1 MERLWSM
8 KLLHVDSSIQGAHSV
23 SRQLSAEIV
32 AKLRQVTP
40 ELEITDRDLAAE
52 PVPHLSRSTLAARQ
66 PAAGQPTADVEH
78 DLVLSAKVLD
88 EFLAADIVIVGA
100 PMYNFGVP
108 SQLQAVSDRL
118 LVAGKTFRHSES
130 GVEGLA
136 SGKRVVIAS
145 SRGGI
150 YSEGAPAA
158 SAEHQE
164 TYLRSVFAFIG
175 IPDIEIVRAEGV
187 AIGPEPKAAA
197 IAAAKREIAK
207 LKAA

>member
-1 MERLWSM
+1 M
-8 KLLHVDSSIQGAHSV
+8 KLLHVDSSILGVHSI
-23 SRQLSAEIV
+23 SRQLSAEII

-40 ELEITDRDLAAE
+40 DLEITYLDLAAE
-52 PVPHLSRSTLAARQ
+52 PVPHLSGSTFAALQ
-66 PAAGQPTADVEH
+66 SASGQSSADGEH
-78 DLVLSAKVLD
+78 DLLLSGKVLA
-88 EFLAADIVIVGA
+88 EFLAAGIVVVGA

-108 SQLQAVSDRL
+108 SQLKAWIDRL
-118 LVAGKTFRHSES
+118 LVVGKTFRYSDK

-136 SGKRVVIAS
+136 SGKHVIIAS

-175 IPDIEIVRAEGV
+175 ILDIEIVRAEGV

-197 IAAAKREIAK
+197 IAAAKREIAN

>member
-40 ELEITDRDLAAE
+40 DLEITDRDLAAE
-52 PVPHLSRSTLAARQ
+52 PVPHLSGSTLTARQ

-88 EFLAADIVIVGA
+88 EFLAADIVVVGA

-108 SQLQAVSDRL
+108 SQL
-118 LVAGKTFRHSES
+118 T
-130 GVEGLA
+130 
-136 SGKRVVIAS
+136 
-145 SRGGI
+145 
-150 YSEGAPAA
+150 GAP
-158 SAEHQE
+158 SE
-164 TYLRSVFAFIG
+164 
-175 IPDIEIVRAEGV
+175 
-187 AIGPEPKAAA
+187 
-197 IAAAKREIAK
+197 
-207 LKAA
+207 

>member
-1 MERLWSM
+1 M
-8 KLLHVDSSIQGAHSV
+8 
-23 SRQLSAEIV
+23 
-32 AKLRQVTP
+32 
-40 ELEITDRDLAAE
+40 
-52 PVPHLSRSTLAARQ
+52 
-66 PAAGQPTADVEH
+66 
-78 DLVLSAKVLD
+78 LSAKVLD
-88 EFLAADIVIVGA
+88 EFLAADIVVVGA
-100 PMYNFGVP
+100 PIYNFGVP
-108 SQLQAVSDRL
+108 SQLKAWIDRL

-136 SGKRVVIAS
+136 SGKRVIIAS

-197 IAAAKREIAK
+197 IAAAKREIAN

>member
-1 MERLWSM
+1 
-8 KLLHVDSSIQGAHSV
+8 
-23 SRQLSAEIV
+23 
-32 AKLRQVTP
+32 
-40 ELEITDRDLAAE
+40 
-52 PVPHLSRSTLAARQ
+52 
-66 PAAGQPTADVEH
+66 VEH

-100 PMYNFGVP
+100 PMYNVGVP
-108 SQLQAVSDRL
+108 SQLKAWIDRL

-130 GVEGLA
+130 GRGPRERQARGHRVLA
-136 SGKRVVIAS
+136 
-145 SRGGI
+145 GGI
-150 YSEGAPAA
+150 YSEGAPTA

-175 IPDIEIVRAEGV
+175 IRDIEIVRAEGV

>member
-1 MERLWSM
+1 M

-52 PVPHLSRSTLAARQ
+52 PVPHLSGSTLAARQ
-66 PAAGQPTADVEH
+66 PAAGQPTADVGH

-108 SQLQAVSDRL
+108 SQLKAWIDRL

-150 YSEGAPAA
+150 YSEEAR
-158 SAEHQE
+158 S
-164 TYLRSVFAFIG
+164 LRRTSRNLSPICVCLHRHPG
-175 IPDIEIVRAEGV
+175 Y
-187 AIGPEPKAAA
+187 
-197 IAAAKREIAK
+197 
-207 LKAA
+207 

>member
-1 MERLWSM
+1 M
-8 KLLHVDSSIQGAHSV
+8 KLLHVDSSILGAHSI

-32 AKLRQVTP
+32 AKLRQVTSD
-40 ELEITDRDLAAE
+40 LEITYRDLAAE
-52 PVPHLSRSTLAARQ
+52 PVPHLSGSTFAARQ
-66 PAAGQPTADVEH
+66 QASGQPSADEEH
-78 DLVLSAKVLD
+78 DLVLGDKILG
-88 EFLAADIVIVGA
+88 EFLAADIVVVGA

-108 SQLQAVSDRL
+108 SQLKAWIDRL
-118 LVAGKTFRHSES
+118 LVAGKTFRYSEA

-136 SGKRVVIAS
+136 SGKRVIVAS

-164 TYLRSVFAFIG
+164 TYLRSVFAIIG
-175 IPDIEIVRAEGV
+175 ITDIEIVRAEGV

-197 IAAAKREIAK
+197 LAAAKREIAN

>member
-1 MERLWSM
+1 M

-52 PVPHLSRSTLAARQ
+52 PVPHLSGSTLAARQ

-108 SQLQAVSDRL
+108 SQLKAWIDRL
-118 LVAGKTFRHSES
+118 LVAGKTFRYSEE

-136 SGKRVVIAS
+136 SGKRVIIAS

-158 SAEHQE
+158 AAEHQE
-164 TYLRSVFAFIG
+164 TYFRSVFAFVG
-175 IPDIEIVRAEGV
+175 IPDIETVRAEGV

-197 IAAAKREIAK
+197 IAAAKREIAN